1 MPVMTKMRDSMPYVF
16 AGLAAVFLLMIIF
29 QWGGQGT
36 IFEPKGENGV
46 LGTVN
51 GMPITQKMYD
61 KIYADISAETKE
73 KNKGAELT
81 EAQEATV
88 RSQAWDQAITQVL
101 TDASISQMGIRVT
114 DQEVRD
120 MLFNNPPQQIRQQF
134 TDSTG
139 QFHADQYIQAL
150 RDPRNDSIVR
160 SLEASTREQLRTML
174 WQQTMAGTV
183 RVTDT
188 EAHIRYLTDSAKAM
202 LQIIRIMAP
211 QVSPQAASQVA
222 PSDVQAYY
230 DSHKWMFPQEE
241 LRKFKFVPFPLMPNG
256 HDTAVVMET
265 AHNIEARLADAP
277 LDQVDTVAKNLALD
291 YSDLPYQPRLAVTM
305 QQIGRDTALLSSK
318 VGDVVEANINGQ
330 ITVARV
336 LQIFDT
342 GRTFFHIRHITIG
355 FPSMQMAPTQQQ
367 KDSALAVAQ
376 QVLAQL
382 KQPGSNFA
390 EAARTRSADPRT
402 ATTGGDMGWIDT
414 VMLPPSFRGPLASS
428 PDSTLLG
435 PFESPRGY
443 DIMEVMG
450 KSHKAWGVV
459 GVPLSVKA
467 STQTLDIEKQS
478 ANIFRDNAA
487 KNGFDQ
493 VAAAANY
500 HVVSD
505 APPVSRKGEPIFS
518 STEFVDW
525 CFESKKDDISP
536 AFDLSAAHAIIV
548 AQLTSIV
555 PAGPKPLD
563 EVKDQIAQTL
573 ALRKEVAGLATRAQ
587 QVLAAVGT
595 SGDLSAPAQTLG
607 DPSLAPFT
615 TVMGPAESVNGL
627 PTGEYVVNNWAYS
640 AQPGAVSPIL
650 KGEHGYYI
658 AKLVGRTVPT
668 QQDFER
674 VKPMVVS
681 SLTQE
686 KEQRLLMQWIA
697 TQKQNA
703 TIEDYRFKH

>member
-1 MPVMTKMRDSMPYVF
+1 MTKMRDSMPYVF

-61 KIYADISAETKE
+61 KIYEDVTAQMKE

-81 EAQEATV
+81 DAQENTA
-88 RSQAWDQAITQVL
+88 RGQAWDQAVTQVL

-139 QFHADQYIQAL
+139 RFHEDQYIQAL

-160 SLEASTREQLRTML
+160 SLEATTREQLRTML

-188 EAHIRYLTDSAKAM
+188 EAYIRYMTDSAKAM
-202 LQIIRIMAP
+202 LQVVRIMAP
-211 QVSPQAASQVA
+211 QVTPQAAAQVP
-222 PSDVQAYY
+222 PSEIQAYY

-241 LRKFKFVPFPLMPNG
+241 LRKFKFVPFPLVPNAR
-256 HDTAVVMET
+256 DTSVVMET
-265 AHNIEARLADAP
+265 AHSIAARLTSAP

-291 YSDLPYQPRLAVTM
+291 YSDLPYQPRMVVTM
-305 QQIGRDTALLSSK
+305 QQIGRDTSLLSSK
-318 VGDVVEANINGQ
+318 VGDVVVANINGQ

-342 GRTFFHIRHITIG
+342 GRTFFHIRHITVG
-355 FPSMQMAPTQQQ
+355 YPSMQMAPTQQQ
-367 KDSALAVAQ
+367 KDSTLAAAQ
-376 QVLAQL
+376 QLLAQL
-382 KQPGSNFA
+382 QQPGSNFA

-414 VMLPPSFRGPLASS
+414 VMLPPAFRGPLAKS

-435 PFESPRGY
+435 PLESPRGY
-443 DIMEVMG
+443 DIMEVLG
-450 KSHKAWGVV
+450 KSQRAWGVV

-478 ANIFRDNAA
+478 ANIFRDNAE

-493 VAAAANY
+493 AAGAANY
-500 HVVSD
+500 HVVTD

-518 STEFVDW
+518 SYEFVDW
-525 CFESKKDDISP
+525 CYESKKGDISP
-536 AFDLSAAHAIIV
+536 AFDLSSAHAIIV

-563 EVKDQIAQTL
+563 EVKEQIAQTL
-573 ALRKEVAGLATRAQ
+573 ALRKAVAALATRAQ
-587 QVLAAVGT
+587 QVKAAVGA
-595 SGDLSAPAQTLG
+595 SGDLSAAAQSLG
-607 DPSLAPFT
+607 DPSLAPLT

-627 PTGEYVVNNWAYS
+627 PTGEYVINNWAYS
-640 AQPGAVSPIL
+640 AQPGTVSPVL
-650 KGEHGYYI
+650 KGEHGYYV
-658 AKLVGRTVPT
+658 AKLVGRTIPSR
-668 QQDFER
+668 QDFER
-674 VKPMVVS
+674 AKPAIVRQM
-681 SLTQE
+681 TQE
-686 KEQRLLMQWIA
+686 KEQRLLMEWVA